1 MIFFFSNFSLF
12 NFKIYT
18 DNDFDADKLII
29 QAESLLKLINDK
41 SDIKK
46 YDLIIIDEVESI
58 LRQFNSTKTFKGNA
72 PQIV

>member
-1 MIFFFSNFSLF
+1 
-12 NFKIYT
+12 
-18 DNDFDADKLII
+18 
-29 QAESLLKLINDK
+29 LINDK

-72 PQIV
+72 PKSFDLLVSLLKHTPKQK